1 MMWGWYGYGPCG
13 FAWGWV
19 FWLGVL
25 ILLGLGV
32 WALVRALSWVPK
44 GASVASPSG
53 EHREDR
59 ALALLRERYARG
71 ELDEETYRRM
81 KKALEE

>member
-1 MMWGWYGYGPCG
+1 M
-13 FAWGWV
+13 
-19 FWLGVL
+19 GVL

-32 WALVRALSWVPK
+32 WALVRALSGVPK
-44 GASVASPSG
+44 GASEG
-53 EHREDR
+53 R

>member
-1 MMWGWYGYGPCG
+1 MWGWYGYGPSG

-32 WALVRALSWVPK
+32 WALVRALSGAPK
-44 GASVASPSG
+44 RPS
-53 EHREDR
+53 EDR
-59 ALALLRERYARG
+59 ALALLRERYAQG